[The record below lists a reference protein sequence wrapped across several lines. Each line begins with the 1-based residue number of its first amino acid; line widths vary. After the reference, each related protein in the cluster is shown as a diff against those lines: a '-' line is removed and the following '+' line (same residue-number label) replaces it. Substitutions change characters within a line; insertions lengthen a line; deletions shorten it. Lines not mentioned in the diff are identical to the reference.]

1 MATTAQKIIRS
12 AFRKCKNKTPNASDV
27 NDAFDTLND
36 MLSALGGDL
45 LYPALVRETFTL
57 TAGDEEYT
65 IGSGGDFD
73 TVRPIYIKNAY
84 LREGDDDANIRIISL
99 EDYNDIDDKT
109 QEGQPSGLV
118 YLPEYPLGK
127 ILLSCAPDSAYELC
141 LDSVKNFTEFT
152 SKTTSVS
159 LPPEYR
165 EFLVYNLAIR
175 LAEEN
180 DTDIRQSVYALAEE
194 SKERIL
200 DIKFANQKTPESR
213 FDFQYLI
220 LTGKEM
226 GGLGQGDIDSGE
238 WP

>member
-1 MATTAQKIIRS
+1 MATAQQIIRS
-12 AFRKCKNKTPNASDV
+12 AFRKCKNKTPNASDL

-36 MLSALGGDL
+36 MMSALGGDF
-45 LYPALVRETFTL
+45 LYPALVRESFTL
-57 TAGDEEYT
+57 TAGDGEYT

-73 TVRPIYIKNAY
+73 TVRPIYIKNAF
-84 LREGDDDANIRIISL
+84 LRDGDEDAVLSIISL
-99 EDYNDIDDKT
+99 DDYNDIDNKVL
-109 QEGQPSGLV
+109 EGQPSGLV

-127 ILLSCAPDSAYELC
+127 ILFSCAPQSAYDLY

-152 SKTTSVS
+152 DKTTTVT

-165 EFLVYNLAIR
+165 EFLVYNLAVR

-180 DTDIRQSVYALAEE
+180 NVELAQSVYMRAEE
-194 SKERIL
+194 TKERVL
-200 DIKFANQKTPESR
+200 FIKLVNQKTPDSR
-213 FDFQYLI
+213 FDFGHLI

-226 GGLGQGDIDSGE
+226 GGLGDGDIDSGV